1 MHQRRTSDISQMA
14 KSALLIAMLCG
25 ASWFAIPVPFSPVVI
40 SLHTIVVNL
49 IGLLLSPR
57 QAFTTVF
64 IYLLMGM
71 VGLPVFSGGA
81 SAAVRLFS
89 PVGGYYIGFLLSAW
103 LISLTKGTKICFSRY
118 VVVLL
123 VCGVLTQ
130 HLCAVVYAV
139 GCFGLSVTEAFLSI
153 SIPFL
158 PMDIVKCIVSSA
170 AAVAVKKAEKN
181 RE

>member
-1 MHQRRTSDISQMA
+1 MRQQPTSNVSQMA
-14 KSALLIAMLCG
+14 KSALLIAMLCA
-25 ASWFAIPVPFSPVVI
+25 ASWFVIPIPFSPVLI
-40 SLHTIVVNL
+40 SLHTVVVNM
-49 IGLLLSPR
+49 IGLLLAPR

-64 IYLLMGM
+64 LYLMMGM
-71 VGLPVFSGGA
+71 IGLPVFSGGA
-81 SAAVRLFS
+81 SAVARLLS

-103 LISLTKGTKICFSRY
+103 IISLTKGMKICFSRY
-118 VVVLL
+118 VLVLL
-123 VCGVLTQ
+123 VSGVMIQ

-139 GCFGLSVTEAFLSI
+139 GCFGLSMREAFLSI

-170 AAVAVKKAEKN
+170 AAVAVIKAEKN